1 MGLASQPLKMYFVLL
16 LGVLK
21 KRQHIALM
29 LVLQRGVDSDCA
41 GLPAEPADSSTD
53 GSMETTEVCRQ

>member
-1 MGLASQPLKMYFVLL
+1 MYFLLL
-16 LGVLK
+16 LGVLRK
-21 KRQHIALM
+21 QQDITLM

-53 GSMETTEVCRQ
+53 GSMKTTEVCRQ